1 MTTNTKAKKA
11 FEFTPDY
18 AVAPGQTLSEVIES
32 LNINQKQ
39 LAIRTGLTEQTIV
52 RILKGE
58 QPISI
63 ETANRLELVTGVP
76 ARMWNNLEMQ
86 YREQLS
92 KVEQKKEMAR
102 DVDWLKQIPV
112 RELIRRGAI
121 LDVSDQVVLLQE
133 TLKFYGVSSVDA
145 WHALW
150 SNPQVAARR
159 SVCFETDLGAAS
171 AWIRLG
177 ELQALKISCEPYNKQ
192 EFEKALRTI
201 RTLTTWEPAELVN
214 EMRRLCAKAGV
225 ALALVREI
233 SKVPWNGAT
242 KWLAPDKAMI
252 LLNLRGKGEDIYWFS
267 FFHEANHVLVGKKQ
281 RIYIAETG
289 STDEEELKADR
300 FAAETLIPAEF
311 NQRIAAIKSSTELQ
325 TLAKELDICTGIVAG
340 RFRFLTKKW
349 TFFKEL
355 TRTFQWKEKS

>member
-1 MTTNTKAKKA
+1 MTTKTKIKKS

-18 AVAPGQTLSEVIES
+18 AVAPGRTLSEVIES

-92 KVEQKKEMAR
+92 KIEQKKEMAR
-102 DVDWLKQIPV
+102 DVDWLKKIPV
-112 RELIRRGAI
+112 KELIKRGVIPDA
-121 LDVSDQVVLLQE
+121 SDQVVLLQE
-133 TLKFYGVSSVDA
+133 TLKFYGVSSVES
-145 WHALW
+145 WRELW
-150 SNPQVAARR
+150 SQPEVAARR
-159 SVCFETDLGAAS
+159 SAYFETDLGAAS

-177 ELQALKISCEPYNKQ
+177 ELKAQQVRCEPYNKQ
-192 EFEKALRTI
+192 EFEKTLRTI
-201 RTLTTWEPAELVN
+201 RTLTTMEPAEFTK
-214 EMRRLCAKAGV
+214 EMCQLCAKAGV
-225 ALALVREI
+225 ALALVPEFD
-233 SKVPWNGAT
+233 KVPWNGAT

-252 LLNLRGKGEDIYWFS
+252 LLNLRGKGEDIFWFS
-267 FFHEANHVLVGKKQ
+267 FFHEANHVLIGKKQ
-281 RIYIAETG
+281 RLYIAEID
-289 STDEEELKADR
+289 STDAEELKANR
-300 FAAETLIPAEF
+300 FAEEILIPAEF
-311 NQRIAAIKSSTELQ
+311 NQRITAMKTSTELKN
-325 TLAKELDICTGIVAG
+325 LAKELEICPGIVAG

-349 TFFKEL
+349 NFFKEL
-355 TRTFQWKEKS
+355 TRTFKWKEAK

>member
-1 MTTNTKAKKA
+1 MTTNTKAKKV

-92 KVEQKKEMAR
+92 KIKQQNELTH
-102 DVDWLKQIPV
+102 DVDGLKKIPV
-112 RELIRRGAI
+112 RELIKRGAI
-121 LDVSDQVVLLQE
+121 PDIVDKVALLRE
-133 TLKFYGVSSVDA
+133 TLKFYGVSSVAA
-145 WHALW
+145 WREVW
-150 SNPQVAARR
+150 TNPQVAARR
-159 SVCFETDLGAAS
+159 SDCFETALEPAS

-177 ELQALKISCEPYNKQ
+177 ELQAQQISCEPYNKQ

-201 RTLTTWEPAELVN
+201 RTLTNWEPAELVN

-281 RIYIAETG
+281 RLYVAETD
-289 STDEEELKADR
+289 SADEEELKADR

-311 NQRIAAIKSSTELQ
+311 NQRIAAIKSTTELQ
-325 TLAKELDICTGIVAG
+325 TLAKELGICPGIVAG

-355 TRTFQWKEKS
+355 TRTFQWKDAK

>member
-1 MTTNTKAKKA
+1 MTTNTKAKKV

-92 KVEQKKEMAR
+92 KIKQQNELTH
-102 DVDWLKQIPV
+102 DVDGLKKIPV
-112 RELIRRGAI
+112 RELIKRGAI
-121 LDVSDQVVLLQE
+121 PDIVDKVALLRE
-133 TLKFYGVSSVDA
+133 TLKFYGVSSVAA
-145 WHALW
+145 WREVW
-150 SNPQVAARR
+150 TNPQVAARR
-159 SVCFETDLGAAS
+159 SDCFETALEPAS

-177 ELQALKISCEPYNKQ
+177 ELQAQQISCEPYNKQ

-201 RTLTTWEPAELVN
+201 RTLTNWEPAELVN

-281 RIYIAETG
+281 RLYVAETG
-289 STDEEELKADR
+289 STDDEEIKADR

-311 NQRIAAIKSSTELQ
+311 NQRIAAIKSTTELQ
-325 TLAKELDICTGIVAG
+325 TLAKELGICPGIVAG

-355 TRTFQWKEKS
+355 TRTFQWKDAK